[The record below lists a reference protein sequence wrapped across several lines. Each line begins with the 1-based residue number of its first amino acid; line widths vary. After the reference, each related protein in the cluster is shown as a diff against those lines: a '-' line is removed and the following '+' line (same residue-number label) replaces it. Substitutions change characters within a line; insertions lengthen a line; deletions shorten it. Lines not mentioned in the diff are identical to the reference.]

1 MEVMKIMKVRTYT
14 REKPVFLIIISIF
27 MIIASVTTIISVI
40 KLQNVIGNTTKLYIN
55 DIAYQ
60 MGREIDSRLQDVTEN
75 LEILEDTLEE
85 HDSIEDQIQYLNDKL
100 DFMGFS
106 AFGIANLEGDILF
119 TDGKTQNIKHLD
131 AYTQAINGMPGV
143 PNKNGDKIIGV
154 LAGVINKEKMQL
166 LLESHAFGGNGVS
179 CIIDSDY
186 HVIISPRDLKIFMA
200 LDDVFQEKKDPVLVR
215 EIEQLMEN
223 IKKRQDGNLSF
234 TTVSGDNVLMSYNA
248 LYRVRTLMSTPK
260 FEIGG
265 LCYAEP

>member
-106 AFGIANLEGDILF
+106 AFGIANLRGIFFLR
-119 TDGKTQNIKHLD
+119 TGKRRI
-131 AYTQAINGMPGV
+131 
-143 PNKNGDKIIGV
+143 
-154 LAGVINKEKMQL
+154 
-166 LLESHAFGGNGVS
+166 
-179 CIIDSDY
+179 
-186 HVIISPRDLKIFMA
+186 
-200 LDDVFQEKKDPVLVR
+200 
-215 EIEQLMEN
+215 
-223 IKKRQDGNLSF
+223 
-234 TTVSGDNVLMSYNA
+234 
-248 LYRVRTLMSTPK
+248 
-260 FEIGG
+260 
-265 LCYAEP
+265 